1 MKSFYKFSL
10 FMLLLTVAIFFL
22 AITIDKKQSKFVRTP
37 QLFTEQANISIG
49 SNDILIQQTDSP
61 QTLTDEEKKNIKIYE
76 TLSPAVVNITTYKT
90 EYLHYFFDVYPQ
102 QREGQGSGVIFNKQ
116 GYIITNHHVVGN
128 ADRVTVA
135 LSQDEKAFEATLVG
149 SDPANDLAILKIKDP
164 PSDLTIIPLGSST
177 NLQVGQ
183 KVYAIGNP
191 FGFSRTMTS
200 GIISALGRPL
210 KTEDGNIVE
219 GAIQTDASIN
229 PGNSGGPLIDSSGKM
244 IGITTM
250 IVSPSGG
257 SVGIGFAIP
266 IDTIKDIIPE
276 LVEYGYV
283 KRGWIDATF
292 LPITPRIARSL
303 NYSVDYGLM
312 VMVTA
317 KNGEAYN
324 AGLRGG
330 NERAIY
336 GQSVIYIGGDIIV
349 AVDKIKITDYSSLSQ
364 VLKNKKPNDTVEV
377 EYYRGNK
384 RFSTKVKLIEK
395 NKFR

>member
-1 MKSFYKFSL
+1 MFGVTIIIF
-10 FMLLLTVAIFFL
+10 LLAVV
-22 AITIDKKQSKFVRTP
+22 IDKRRNKFMRTGP
-37 QLFTEQANISIG
+37 LFVEQNYNYYNS
-49 SNDILIQQTDSP
+49 DIDSFFVQQRDTN
-61 QTLTDEEKKNIKIYE
+61 QTLTEEERRNIKIYE

-90 EYLHYFFDVYPQ
+90 EYLRYFFDIYPQ

-116 GYIITNHHVVGN
+116 GYILTNHHVVGN
-128 ADRVTVA
+128 ADRVTVS
-135 LSQDEKAFEATLVG
+135 LSQDEKDFEATLVG
-149 SDPANDLAILKIKDP
+149 TDPANDLAILKIKDP
-164 PSDLTIIPLGSST
+164 PNDLTIIPLGTSN

-191 FGFSRTMTS
+191 FGFNRTLTS

-210 KTEDGNIVE
+210 KTENGNIIE

-229 PGNSGGPLIDSSGKM
+229 PGNSGGPLIDSFGKL
-244 IGITTM
+244 IGINTM

-266 IDTIKDIIPE
+266 IDTIKEIIPE

-303 NYSVDYGLM
+303 NYHIDYGLM
-312 VMVTA
+312 IMVTA

-336 GQSVIYIGGDIIV
+336 GQNVIYIGGDIIV
-349 AVDKIKITDYSSLSQ
+349 AVDKIKINVPVKENSLFKKMLCSSL
-364 VLKNKKPNDTVEV
+364 T
-377 EYYRGNK
+377 
-384 RFSTKVKLIEK
+384 
-395 NKFR
+395 

>member
-1 MKSFYKFSL
+1 MFFI
-10 FMLLLTVAIFFL
+10 TIIIFIL
-22 AITIDKKQSKFVRTP
+22 AVMIDKKHNKFTRAKP
-37 QLFTEQANISIG
+37 LFRQQIYNNDVSNVFVQQKDTNQFLTE
-49 SNDILIQQTDSP
+49 
-61 QTLTDEEKKNIKIYE
+61 EEKINIKIYE

-90 EYLHYFFDVYPQ
+90 EYLHYFFDVFPQ

-116 GYIITNHHVVGN
+116 GYILTNHHVVGN
-128 ADRVTVA
+128 ADRVTIA

-149 SDPANDLAILKIKDP
+149 TDPANDLAILKIKDP
-164 PSDLTIIPLGSST
+164 PRDLTTIPLGTSE

-191 FGFSRTMTS
+191 FGFNRTLTS

-229 PGNSGGPLIDSSGKM
+229 PGNSGGPLIDSSGKL
-244 IGITTM
+244 IGINTM

-266 IDTIKDIIPE
+266 IDTIKELIPE

-292 LPITPRIARSL
+292 LPITSRIAKSL
-303 NYSVDYGLM
+303 NYYVDYGLM
-312 VMVTA
+312 IMVTA

-349 AVDKIKITDYSSLSQ
+349 AVDKIKITDYSSLIQ
-364 VLKNKKPNDTVEV
+364 VLRNKKPNDVVEV

-384 RFSTKVKLIEK
+384 KYATKLKLIEK
-395 NKFR
+395 NKFK